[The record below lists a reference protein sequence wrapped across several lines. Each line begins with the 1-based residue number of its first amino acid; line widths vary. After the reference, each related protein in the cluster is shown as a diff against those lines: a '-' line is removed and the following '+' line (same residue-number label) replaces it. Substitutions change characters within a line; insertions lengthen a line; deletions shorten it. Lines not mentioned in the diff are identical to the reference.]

1 MAVKTKIIDAN
12 GYSSTARFAALL
24 GKNGSS
30 IATVA
35 NPVPVDAIVTV
46 DTMNLTAELSEAT
59 GHDYHITT
67 TNVGNG
73 VLTISFDAVVGLT
86 LADIVKVENKTQGW
100 VYVTKGAT
108 VTNTTILLVAAN
120 QTTGYPVP
128 GAADKFEIVY
138 RGASRFTNKTQMSQI
153 TDGTT
158 EVDVIATINSLKT
171 DTSSIAGTATVVNG
185 GNRSAGVQTVTLAD
199 DDPVV
204 VDLAAIEILNTTIA
218 GDTTSID
225 GKTPTLGTAIMTGAV
240 PITIATDDTLTAA
253 ANALLTTIDVDTGVI
268 AGDTT
273 SLDTKTPALGT
284 AAMVASSPVTIASDD
299 TLTAAAN
306 ALLTTIDADTSNI
319 QTAVAIPTTLTGGEL
334 IVTTSGTALALGA
347 SLATKSIYI
356 RAKSTNGGNVYVG
369 DSAVDATTS
378 QQIILAAN
386 DSVTIPISNRA
397 TVYVDAAVNGEGVD
411 YLASS

>member
-108 VTNTTILLVAAN
+108 VANTTILLVAAN

-204 VDLAAIEILNTTIA
+204 VDLAAIEVLNTTIA

-253 ANALLTTIDVDTGVI
+253 ANALLTTINSAT
-268 AGDTT
+268 
-273 SLDTKTPALGT
+273 
-284 AAMVASSPVTIASDD
+284 
-299 TLTAAAN
+299 
-306 ALLTTIDADTSNI
+306 
-319 QTAVAIPTTLTGGEL
+319 AIPTTLTGGEL

-386 DSVTIPISNRA
+386 DTVTIPIANRA